1 MSVVLILTPVI
12 IGSWPAITGA
22 VLAAAAAMGLA
33 VQQTTKEEVE
43 NQVAAHVETENQ
55 VEVELKDSQDLKQN
69 IATGQEIV
77 LTKGTVVLKVRRDER
92 GRCSVCATGKGHT
105 DEQLRTLAEQFAEK
119 MTQCFVY
126 NRVMTELKA
135 KGFQVVNEEMAQDD
149 SVRIHVRRWEN

>member
-12 IGSWPAITGA
+12 IGGWPAITGA
-22 VLAAAAAMGLA
+22 VLAAAAAMGLV

-43 NQVAAHVETENQ
+43 NQVAARVETENQ
-55 VEVELKDSQDLKQN
+55 VEVELKDSQDLQQN

-77 LTKGTVVLKVRRDER
+77 LTRGTVVLKVRRDER

-105 DEQLRTLAEQFAEK
+105 DEELRTLAEEFAEK

-126 NRVMTELKA
+126 NRVMTELKT